1 MVSSDV
7 MSDSIHQ
14 SLFLETPVTYASG
27 YREGVSLLSTSGI
40 SNARNEARWLLEM
53 ALGISSLDIH
63 AEPKMIVGE
72 SSWVGAKQLFLR
84 RAAGEPLQYILG
96 TQAFRGLDIVVRPG
110 VLIPRPETE
119 LVIEEVHSVRLSHD
133 CLQMVDVGTGSGC
146 LSIALAVEFPE
157 ATIVATDCSDVA
169 IEVAKSNASRHMVQD
184 RIIFLC
190 GDLLEPLKLSSELKG
205 GLSVMVANP
214 PYIPTRQLGTLPREV
229 RDFEPHLALDGGAD
243 GLTFY
248 RRLLREALL
257 FLQPGGSL
265 VMEMGEGQALH
276 IRDEAERLSG
286 WHIQN
291 IRQDDAGIDRVIS
304 LERKG

>member
-7 MSDSIHQ
+7 MSDSIHR
-14 SLFLETPVTYASG
+14 SLFLDSPVTYASG
-27 YREGVSLLSTSGI
+27 YREGVSLLSNSGI

-53 ALGISSLDIH
+53 ALGISILDIH
-63 AEPKMIVGE
+63 AEPKMIVCE

-96 TQAFRGLDIVVRPG
+96 TQAFRGLDIAVRPG

-119 LVIEEVHSVRLSHD
+119 RVIEEVHSVRLSHD
-133 CLQMVDVGTGSGC
+133 CLHMVDVGTGSGC
-146 LSIALAVEFPE
+146 LSIALAVEFPK

-169 IEVAKSNASRHMVQD
+169 IEVAKSNANRHMVQD
-184 RIIFLC
+184 RIRFLC
-190 GDLLEPLKLSSELKG
+190 GDLLQPLKSFPELKG
-205 GLSVMVANP
+205 GLSVIVANP
-214 PYIPTRQLGTLPREV
+214 PYISTRQLGNLPREV

-257 FLQPGGSL
+257 LLQPGGSL
-265 VMEMGEGQALH
+265 VMEMGEGQALP
-276 IRDEAERLSG
+276 IREEAERLSA